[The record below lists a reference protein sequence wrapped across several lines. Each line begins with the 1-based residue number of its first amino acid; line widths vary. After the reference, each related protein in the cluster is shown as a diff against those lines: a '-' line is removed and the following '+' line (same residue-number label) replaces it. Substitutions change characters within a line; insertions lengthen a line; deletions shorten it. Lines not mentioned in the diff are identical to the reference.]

1 MAVSIYQGGTFE
13 PIDEGVYET
22 EIISVKEK
30 TEMNNFKHEEQI
42 MLSISFRI
50 APGQGPMSD
59 RTAVKSFSPALTP
72 NSKLTSLCKAIWGR
86 EFTPVELA
94 SIKTS
99 DDIVALLTGKKVQIV
114 CMNKTSSKGRVY
126 YDVTNFMKTKS
137 TQLPPAQ
144 QAAITPAP
152 TVPVQPQSEPLPW
165 EQPAAVA
172 PLSDTDINKINA
184 ELNADADP
192 IMAATAQ
199 PKAAR

>member
-1 MAVSIYQGGTFE
+1 MAVAIYQGGTFE

-30 TEMNNFKHEEQI
+30 AEMNNFTHEEQI
-42 MLSISFRI
+42 NLSTSFRI

-59 RTAVKSFSPALTP
+59 RVAVKSLSPALTP

-99 DDIVALLTGKKVQIV
+99 DDIAALLVGKKVQIIV
-114 CMNKTSSKGRVY
+114 KNKTSAKGRVY
-126 YDVTNFMKTKS
+126 YDVADYMKTRA

-144 QAAITPAP
+144 AAAVAP
-152 TVPVQPQSEPLPW
+152 RSEPLPW
-165 EQPAAVA
+165 ENGPQTTPTTA
-172 PLSDTDINKINA
+172 LSDADINQINA
-184 ELNADADP
+184 ELNADP
-192 IMAATAQ
+192 IMAATAK
-199 PKAAR
+199 PAR